1 MGSYYLFLT
10 NKSLSITDK
19 LVSLPN
25 LAEEEKRGVFNEE
38 GRKKRQS
45 RAGWIGGV
53 ELVGEDWGLFNI
65 WDPLF

>member
-19 LVSLPN
+19 LVCLPN

-38 GRKKRQS
+38 GGREETEEVWAS
-45 RAGWIGGV
+45 W
-53 ELVGEDWGLFNI
+53 WC
-65 WDPLF
+65 

>member
-25 LAEEEKRGVFNEE
+25 LAEEEKRGVFNEGRREETEE
-38 GRKKRQS
+38 G
-45 RAGWIGGV
+45 
-53 ELVGEDWGLFNI
+53 LVNW
-65 WDPLF
+65 WC